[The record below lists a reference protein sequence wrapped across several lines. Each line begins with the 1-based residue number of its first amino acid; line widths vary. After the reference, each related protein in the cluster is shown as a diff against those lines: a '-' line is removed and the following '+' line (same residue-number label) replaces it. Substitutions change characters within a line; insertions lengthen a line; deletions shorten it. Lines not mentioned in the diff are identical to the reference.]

1 MFNIQ
6 YIYIIIEIMEISVE
20 ASKIVWISLNVLLL
34 VEVVILIIIGKWFRK
49 PDIELYV
56 S

>member
-1 MFNIQ
+1 
-6 YIYIIIEIMEISVE
+6 MEISIK
-20 ASKIVWISLNVLLL
+20 ASQTVWISLNALLL
-34 VEVVILIIIGKWFRK
+34 IEVVILIIIGKWFRK

>member
-1 MFNIQ
+1 
-6 YIYIIIEIMEISVE
+6 MEINVR
-20 ASKIVWISLNVLLL
+20 ASQIVWISLNALLL
-34 VEVVILIIIGKWFRK
+34 IEVVILIIIGKWFRK

>member
-1 MFNIQ
+1 
-6 YIYIIIEIMEISVE
+6 MEINVK
-20 ASKIVWISLNVLLL
+20 ASQIVWISLNALLL
-34 VEVVILIIIGKWFRK
+34 IEVVILIIIGKWFRK

>member
-1 MFNIQ
+1 
-6 YIYIIIEIMEISVE
+6 MEISIE
-20 ASKIVWISLNVLLL
+20 ASQIVWISLNALLL
-34 VEVVILIIIGKWFRK
+34 IEVVILIIIGKWFRK